1 MDNYPYLPYKEC
13 VELKELGFTERCLFA
28 FDYSSTPIRCSDLRT
43 DEQKFT
49 GVNYNNSPYTSQP
62 TLSQVFKWFRDNH
75 KLFSFILP
83 TYQFNLQSSRNDLY
97 FTFKIENI
105 NNSVAPILDT
115 HEQAEYE
122 CVKSLISILKRKRYD
137 KKQL

>member
-13 VELKELGFTERCLFA
+13 VELKELGFKELCLFA
-28 FDYSSTPIRCSDLRT
+28 FDYSFTPIRCSDLRT
-43 DEQKFT
+43 NEQKFN

-62 TLSQVFKWFRDNH
+62 TLSQVFKWFRNTH

-83 TYQFNLQSSRNDLY
+83 IYQFNLQNSKNDLY

-105 NNSVAPILDT
+105 NIDIAPILDT

-122 CVKSLISILKRKRYD
+122 CVKSLISILKRKNLNYD
-137 KKQL
+137 

>member
-115 HEQAEYE
+115 HEQAEY
-122 CVKSLISILKRKRYD
+122 
-137 KKQL
+137 